1 MKKWIKNATIVPMTG
16 YDDVI
21 ECGHIYIDGNQIVS
35 VGPEIPDFYPDQIID
50 GKNRI
55 AMPGL
60 INAHTH
66 LGMAFFRNYAD
77 DMALEEW
84 LADKCWPLEA
94 KLTDE
99 DIYKASLLSM
109 AELIRTGTT
118 TFVDMYYEMHRV
130 GEAAL
135 DIGIRGVLTRGMT
148 DGEGMEA
155 KFAEVE
161 KLIADWHEPDGMIM
175 VMPAPHAV
183 YTCSPETIQRLSR
196 MAQAHGLG
204 LHTHANET
212 QTETANALNQYGKT
226 PIAHLAACGAFD
238 VPAIAA
244 HCVTA
249 SPQDIEI
256 LKQYGVSVVHN
267 PSSNLKLASG
277 LAPIQAMLDAGVN
290 VCLGTDGPA
299 SNNMLDMFMEMR
311 EASLIAKVQTMDPT
325 ALPAYRVL
333 EMATV
338 NGAKAIGR
346 DDLGQ
351 LAPGMTA
358 DIILLDRQGI
368 HHAPRNNIY
377 SELVYSTHGLDVQ
390 TVMIDGK
397 LVMKEGVLENIDINR
412 VKAQA
417 ETAFKA
423 LLDR

>member
-1 MKKWIKNATIVPMTG
+1 MKTWIKNVTIVPMTG
-16 YDDVI
+16 QDDVI
-21 ECGHIYIDGNQIVS
+21 DCGHIYIDGNQIVS
-35 VGPEIPDFYPDQIID
+35 VGPEIPDFSPDRIIN
-50 GKNRI
+50 GENQI

-66 LGMAFFRNYAD
+66 LGMSFFRNYAD

-84 LADKCWPLEA
+84 LEDKCWPLEA

-135 DIGIRGVLTRGMT
+135 DIGIRGVLTRGIT

-161 KLIADWHEPDGMIM
+161 KLISDWHEDGGMLM

-183 YTCSPETIQRLSR
+183 YTCSPETIQRLST
-196 MAQAHGLG
+196 MAKDHGLG

-212 QTETANALNQYGKT
+212 QTETSNSLKQFGKT

-249 SPQDIEI
+249 NAEDIEI
-256 LKQYGVSVVHN
+256 LKAYGVSVAHN

-325 ALPAYRVL
+325 ALPAYQVL

-346 DDLGQ
+346 ADLGK
-351 LAPGMTA
+351 LASGMTA
-358 DIILLDRQGI
+358 DLILLDRQGI
-368 HHAPRNNIY
+368 HHAPKNNIY
-377 SELVYSTHGLDVQ
+377 SELVYSTHGLDVT
-390 TVMIDGK
+390 TVIIDGK
-397 LVMKEGVLENIDINR
+397 IVMKNGLLENIDIER
-412 VKAQA
+412 VKTEAD
-417 ETAFKA
+417 TAFKA
-423 LLDR
+423 LLER